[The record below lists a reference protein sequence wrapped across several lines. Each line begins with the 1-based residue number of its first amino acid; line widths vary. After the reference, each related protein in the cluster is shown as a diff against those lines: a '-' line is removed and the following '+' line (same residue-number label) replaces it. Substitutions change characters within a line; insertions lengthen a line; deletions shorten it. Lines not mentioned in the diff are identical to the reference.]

1 MKEFLAGRFRSFGHA
16 FAGLGYVLRTQR
28 NAQIHLAITLV
39 VIVMGIW
46 LSIPGAQWAV
56 LLLTI
61 ALVWAA
67 ECLNTSIET
76 VLNIVQPEFSP
87 MAKAGKD
94 VAAAAVL
101 VSAFFAV
108 IIGLIILGPPL
119 WRMLTGETLVLA
131 AP

>member
-1 MKEFLAGRFRSFGHA
+1 MREFLAGRLRSFGHA
-16 FAGLGYVLRTQR
+16 FAGLGYIVRTQK
-28 NAQIHLAITLV
+28 NAQIHLVITLA
-39 VIVMGIW
+39 VIALGIW
-46 LSIPGAQWAV
+46 LSIPGVHWAV

-67 ECLNTSIET
+67 ESLNTSIET

-87 MAKAGKD
+87 MAKTGKD

-101 VSAFFAV
+101 ISAILAV

-119 WRMLTGETLVLA
+119 WRVLTGETLVLA
-131 AP
+131 TS